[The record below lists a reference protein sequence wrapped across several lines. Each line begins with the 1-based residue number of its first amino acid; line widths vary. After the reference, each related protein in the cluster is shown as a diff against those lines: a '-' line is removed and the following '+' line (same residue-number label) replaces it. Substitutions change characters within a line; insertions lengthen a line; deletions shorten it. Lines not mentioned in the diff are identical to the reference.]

1 MNQLAEELI
10 ERELE
15 VMALGLESSL
25 SRTLEVLK
33 EYQGAGRREAWSMF
47 AEAEALDDPIRAR
60 RADHGAD
67 HGADRD
73 EDPYE
78 IARTFEGR
86 R

>member
-25 SRTLEVLK
+25 SRTLEVLN
-33 EYQGAGRREAWSMF
+33 EYRGAGRREAWSKF

-60 RADHGAD
+60 RANHGAN
-67 HGADRD
+67 HGTDPD
-73 EDPYE
+73 EDPYQ